1 MKNVLHIDN
10 STVFMTVFE
19 KAFSEKGILYTPV
32 FTMGHAFKIFQEKEI
47 DLVITSYELDDGN
60 GLQFIEKLHD
70 SEYAHIPVVMLSS
83 NDSLEFRTEVYSHGI
98 SYFMPKGISYD
109 QILNFI
115 DKLQQ
120 DDGIKQKLMNMK
132 IAVLDDSVV
141 LLNYIERVFQDHGIF
156 TVDYFTDP
164 GEFLKVAPEYSV
176 YLIDIILPGI
186 SGDQIIFEV
195 RRQNR
200 NCVIIAI
207 STIDNYRAISNILTA
222 GADDFLMKPL
232 DANMLMAKIMSH
244 VRTFLLM
251 SEIESKNKLL
261 GEMAITDG
269 LTGLYNHHYSY
280 RRLEEEIHKKRRYK
294 RKCSIAMMDVDWFK
308 AVNDN
313 YGHQTGDHV
322 LKTIASV
329 MKNELRDVDILGRYG
344 GEEFI
349 FIFPETGL
357 DDAYKVCE
365 RVRKKIEKLVFDME
379 EMRITISGGV
389 VENDEEDALQLVEKA
404 DSCLYRAKDQ
414 GRNIIVR

>member
-10 STVFMTVFE
+10 STVFITIFE
-19 KAFSEKGILYTPV
+19 KAFSEKGIFYTPV
-32 FTMGHAFKIFQEKEI
+32 FTMAHAFKIFEEKEI
-47 DLVITSYELDDGN
+47 DLIITSYELDDGN
-60 GLQFIEKLHD
+60 GFQFIDKLHD
-70 SEYAHIPVVMLSS
+70 SKYAHIPVVMLSS

-98 SYFMPKGISYD
+98 SYFMPKGISYN
-109 QILNFI
+109 QILNYI
-115 DKLQQ
+115 DKLKQ

-141 LLNYIERVFQDHGIF
+141 SLNYIERIFQDHGIL
-156 TVDYFTDP
+156 TADYFTDP
-164 GEFLKVAPEYSV
+164 GEFLKVATAYSV

-195 RRQNR
+195 RKQNR

-251 SEIESKNKLL
+251 SEIENKNKLL

-269 LTGLYNHHYSY
+269 LTGLYNHNYSY
-280 RRLEEEIHKKRRYK
+280 RRLEEEIHKRRRYK
-294 RKCSIAMMDVDWFK
+294 RRCSIAMMDVDWFK
-308 AVNDN
+308 SVNDN
-313 YGHQTGDHV
+313 FGHQTGDHV
-322 LKTIASV
+322 LKTIAAV
-329 MKNELRDVDILGRYG
+329 MKGELRDVDILGRYG

-349 FIFPETGL
+349 LIFPETGL
-357 DDAYKVCE
+357 DGAYIICE
-365 RVRKKIEKLVFDME
+365 RVRKRIEMLVFDTE
-379 EMRITISGGV
+379 DLKVTISGGV

-404 DSCLYRAKDQ
+404 DRCLYQAKDQ